1 MPRSARTRGKTRYR
15 SPKGC
20 RDRSTSTDAELPST
34 ARPASV
40 LRTPSERELSSALSL
55 PSTNR
60 AIAAPA
66 QRPAD
71 DASRVPMLPSQS
83 NVVNSAAPSQ
93 STSDAARPTGAFLL
107 AGFVDKNNWDAI
119 QENTTLRTDLPEGR
133 LVTGARPPDQLASVP
148 ADIWKNLS
156 IPVEAD
162 GSYSNCTIYDPP
174 EPVSQEENRTA
185 INCREWSY
193 DIANKADSI
202 VSRFDLVCDREYLYD
217 LSEIVPLFGS
227 GLVSPA
233 LGLVADHVGR
243 RPVMLACALT
253 QLFATVANTFS
264 ETYPLFLFT
273 RFLIFAA
280 TDVTFIA
287 TFTLLHEVTGN
298 ARRSTFTLIDIAVPH
313 IFVPPL
319 VHVISIV
326 KPRWML
332 ANALTIVTTGLLA
345 SWCWLVEESPTWLVA
360 TRDLRRAEVT
370 VLLAARENR
379 VDVAKARMT
388 FKAIEGQL
396 RRLDTCA
403 MADPMEAII
412 ETMKLRR
419 RAASVMLARFV
430 MDATYISLIMNDV
443 TTGIR
448 WEAAHVLSSVVCYA
462 SALGC
467 MRSCGIR
474 KTLSGVM
481 VMVSTFAVFEAMVM
495 SRGEK
500 VLTLYVHAG
509 LKVFVSTGSGVT
521 FCYTAETFPTVVRNA
536 GICRSHFAGGMGGLH
551 VFYLLSAFMVLLSAA
566 AIQWLPEVV
575 IEKAQLPGVATVRER
590 KAALVAS
597 LERRGVRSAG
607 KYQ

>member
-1 MPRSARTRGKTRYR
+1 M
-15 SPKGC
+15 
-20 RDRSTSTDAELPST
+20 
-34 ARPASV
+34 
-40 LRTPSERELSSALSL
+40 SL

-83 NVVNSAAPSQ
+83 NVVNSAAPSR

-119 QENTTLRTDLPEGR
+119 QENTYVVLGHGPYQRRVLMCGILALAVLLFQYLAYRLTGR
-133 LVTGARPPDQLASVP
+133 KVGHWCKAPDQLASVP

-156 IPVEAD
+156 IPVEVD

-185 INCREWSY
+185 INCHEWSY

-243 RPVMLACALT
+243 RPVMLACAFT

-319 VHVISIV
+319 LHVISIV

-370 VLLAARENR
+370 VLLAARENG
-379 VDVAKARMT
+379 VDVAKARTT

-419 RAASVMLARFV
+419 RAASVLLARFV

-448 WEAAHVLSSVVCYA
+448 WEAAYVLSSVVCYA

-481 VMVSTFAVFEAMVM
+481 VMASTFAVFEAMVM

-521 FCYTAETFPTVVRNA
+521 LCYTAETFPTVVRNA
-536 GICRSHFAGGMGGLH
+536 GICLSHFAGGMGCILGAVIIGLSGLH

-597 LERRGVRSAG
+597 LESRGVRSAG